1 MGTLASSLDL
11 SSDPIYL
18 RKPCRDP
25 PGGAFSFFNP
35 AQEGTI
41 DARTLRQGHGYEEKG
56 EVAEEE
62 SDCDEKDFSPQE
74 STPGLMA
81 SSVKAAFVASHR
93 PKKRK
98 LGSGRSVKVTKKPSN
113 LGRGK

>member
-1 MGTLASSLDL
+1 
-11 SSDPIYL
+11 
-18 RKPCRDP
+18 
-25 PGGAFSFFNP
+25 
-35 AQEGTI
+35 
-41 DARTLRQGHGYEEKG
+41 
-56 EVAEEE
+56 
-62 SDCDEKDFSPQE
+62 
-74 STPGLMA
+74 MA